1 MPTLCVSALTEAASA
16 ETTPRGP
23 PPYAAVYTH
32 LRHGDL
38 RRTYPCI
45 GTYTTGTST
54 VCTCVYAPTPR
65 VYTPTPR
72 GPPPYTPV
80 YTHLHHGDLRRIY
93 LYIRTYTTGT
103 SAVYTRIYAPT
114 PRDLRRVYLCI
125 YTWYIHIYTYGPPRC
140 LPTPYPPGLTEPRVT
155 DLQLQLSTVH
165 TYTLYIH
172 SYGTHNY
179 GPRLYTPPPH
189 TPRLTEAASM
199 EPPPWAYIPVEAAAM
214 DFHLW
219 NLHRLERYGQPV
231 NMEGWGT
238 IQRLTMK

>member
-16 ETTPRGP
+16 ETTPWGP
-23 PPYAAVYTH
+23 PPYTPVYTH

-38 RRTYPCI
+38 RRTHPCI

-199 EPPPWAYIPVEAAAM
+199 EPPPWAYIPWKLQLWTSIYGTYTVWNAM
-214 DFHLW
+214 ASPSTWRDGEPS
-219 NLHRLERYGQPV
+219 RDSP
-231 NMEGWGT
+231 
-238 IQRLTMK
+238 